1 MTILLLGFL
10 PIYLMSIAISVTI
23 LSFITKDRRI
33 YTILSITASLIAF
46 IISLYILI
54 LTLNSGIL
62 VYRFGGFPAPLGI
75 VYTVDRLSAFLG
87 TLSMFMLFLTSI
99 YSSWM
104 IRSRWLYL
112 YYLLLF
118 LMATG
123 SIGCLYTGDIFNFFV
138 SLELLAISS
147 YALTAFYRDSPRAIR
162 AALRYAISGMM
173 VTSLYL
179 LSTFIIYGSFG
190 TLNMADIALKTRNPN
205 AVTEF
210 TGTTFGDI
218 IVSSKV
224 AISLM
229 VWVFL
234 FKSAIFP
241 LNFAWQPYAYG
252 EAPTPIAAAFT
263 AIADTVG
270 LYGLMRIL
278 YTIFGYDSVL
288 ADFRA
293 SILLLL
299 QVLAIISALIGALL
313 MNFQRD
319 VKRFIAY
326 STMVQLSL
334 ALLGISLDNIEG
346 IASAVLHILSN
357 SLGDA
362 ILFYLAGISIVCCG
376 RTVECL
382 GSLKLKKM
390 IVAIFSGGILN
401 LFGVIPIFIGF
412 WSKALLVLSSVRL
425 GTVIY
430 AVLVLVIS
438 GIAAAGYFKI
448 LYRIIVSKG
457 IVQPIIKDIAI
468 PYTTSL
474 TLLTLVVVLGTAFF
488 LYRPFMEFVLGIGF
502 DVVNN
507 YNTYIVRTLT
517 IS

>member
-299 QVLAIISALIGALL
+299 RVLAIISALIGALL

-326 STMVQLSL
+326 STMVQ
-334 ALLGISLDNIEG
+334 
-346 IASAVLHILSN
+346 
-357 SLGDA
+357 
-362 ILFYLAGISIVCCG
+362 
-376 RTVECL
+376 
-382 GSLKLKKM
+382 
-390 IVAIFSGGILN
+390 
-401 LFGVIPIFIGF
+401 
-412 WSKALLVLSSVRL
+412 
-425 GTVIY
+425 
-430 AVLVLVIS
+430 
-438 GIAAAGYFKI
+438 
-448 LYRIIVSKG
+448 
-457 IVQPIIKDIAI
+457 
-468 PYTTSL
+468 
-474 TLLTLVVVLGTAFF
+474 
-488 LYRPFMEFVLGIGF
+488 
-502 DVVNN
+502 
-507 YNTYIVRTLT
+507 
-517 IS
+517 